1 MRRQDEKVLI
11 TGGAGYIGSV
21 LVRLLL
27 SRGWQVRVLD
37 RIDFGPESLQEH
49 ESNDSFNLV
58 IGDLRDGAVVQKA
71 LDGVTHI
78 VHLAAIVGEPA
89 CNRDPSQARDINSNG
104 SKLVCDLAV
113 KAGVRNFVFSS
124 TCSNYRAPS
133 VNDSF
138 VDESAELQPLSVYS
152 ETKVGFENYLL
163 ATSQNDFCPT
173 VLRFA
178 TAYGLSPRPR
188 FDLTVNEFTRELL
201 LNRKLEVYGEDFWR
215 PYCHTEDIASAC
227 AGVLEAED
235 SLVSH
240 QAFNVGST
248 DENYQKKTLVA
259 LIDHEVPGA
268 ATLVTRTDQA
278 VDLRNYRVSF
288 EKIKELLDFKPTK
301 TVPDGI
307 REIIEAIRS
316 GTIADPD
323 SRNYH
328 NV

>member
-1 MRRQDEKVLI
+1 MSRQGEKVLI

-27 SRGWQVRVLD
+27 SRGWPVRVLD
-37 RIDFGPESLQEH
+37 RIDFGRESLQEH
-49 ESNDSFNLV
+49 ESNDSFDLV
-58 IGDLRDGAVVQKA
+58 IGDLRNRSLVRQA

-89 CNRDPSQARDINSNG
+89 CNRDPDEARDINSSG
-104 SKLVCDLAV
+104 SKSVCDLAL
-113 KAGVRNFVFSS
+113 KAGVSKFVFAS
-124 TCSNYRAPS
+124 TCSNYGAPS
-133 VNDSF
+133 GNDSF

-163 ATSQNDFCPT
+163 DVSKDNFCPT

-201 LNRKLEVYGEDFWR
+201 LNRQLEVYGEDFWR
-215 PYCHTEDIASAC
+215 PYCHTEDIAAAC
-227 AGVLEAED
+227 ASVLEAED

-259 LIDHEVPGA
+259 MIDNEIPGA
-268 ATLVTRTDQA
+268 AKLVTRTEQA

-288 EKIKELLDFKPTK
+288 EKIKELLDFRPSK

-307 REIIEAIRS
+307 REIIGAIRS
-316 GTIADPD
+316 GMIADPD
-323 SRNYH
+323 SRNYR